1 MHRLAFSP
9 VRYTTQGVTVF
20 VSFCIK
26 LSHFIDVSLPRLPLS
41 CELSNWVCGKA
52 LNYPKDALESC
63 LHVIVGTFA
72 PLVDEHME
80 DQEHLIL

>member
-20 VSFCIK
+20 VSFCIN
-26 LSHFIDVSLPRLPLS
+26 LSHFIDVSLPGLPLS
-41 CELSNWVCGKA
+41 CELSNWVCGEA
-52 LNYPKDALESC
+52 LSYSKDVLESC

-72 PLVDEHME
+72 PLVDEQRE
-80 DQEHLIL
+80 VQEHLIL